1 MECFTFQRG
10 EVSAPFFAIQPM
22 LRILFQ
28 KVLSLANGPCSHRD
42 PQRERSQQEGRK
54 EVVGVGGGGVPECTE
69 NKKEGRKKE
78 REEGGDLGDEC

>member
-69 NKKEGRKKE
+69 NKKR
-78 REEGGDLGDEC
+78 REEKRERGRRRSRR